1 MPPNMIAAAVIDAMK
16 LAVVEPMRLS
26 WRIVAPGH
34 ATGTRKSST
43 TGSGDD
49 FAKSS
54 ERVDEHGSMVDWQE
68 SAMHD
73 FARLYVRSYHEPQ
86 QVEVFVLGDISTSM
100 LFGTELKSK
109 LHIVLELLASVGYSA
124 IDHGDRFGYALFS
137 NESWIVSSA
146 NISTSKAVLEEV
158 LEQAA
163 HRLDS
168 LGCASGSKPAFRRTA
183 ALTAVRG
190 QIASFRKSWQGCRQ
204 FLRALSAGNSL
215 VNVQTASQS
224 GSSLSEALAALPGR
238 KSLVYIVS
246 DFRVLTDADI
256 KSLSDAG
263 SRHDVRCFIVTDKRE
278 RELPAGNG
286 FYRLTDI
293 ATGAETS
300 IWLSGTSRA
309 QYAANFRKHLTNI
322 TALLTRA
329 GCQWVVVNTDDSER
343 ALTQKIITL
352 FDDAGY
358 LKAAGEGVQ
367 L

>member
-86 QVEVFVLGDISTSM
+86 QVEVFVLGDISMSM

-124 IDHGDRFGYALFS
+124 IDHGDRFGYALFG
-137 NESWIVSSA
+137 NESWILSSS
-146 NISTSKAVLEEV
+146 NSSTSKAVLEDV

-168 LGCASGSKPAFRRTA
+168 LGSGSKPAFRRAA

-190 QIASFRKSWQGCRQ
+190 RIASFRRSWKDCRQ
-204 FLRALSAGNSL
+204 FLRALSGNSL
-215 VNVQTASQS
+215 VNVQTAFQS

-246 DFRVLTDADI
+246 DFRVLTAADI

-263 SRHDVRCFIVTDKRE
+263 GRHDVRCFIVTDKRE

-322 TALLTRA
+322 TALLARA

-343 ALTQKIITL
+343 ALTQKIIAL
-352 FDDAGY
+352 FDDAGS